1 MAAVRKSHRT
11 AKLTAMPPPGFVKCT
26 LGRGEDGDPAVF
38 FSKMKGYAHADM
50 CELPELT
57 KPAILDCL
65 RQRFEGELV
74 YTYVGDIVCSVN
86 PFKNVGC
93 VGKAIRARYRGA
105 QRHTLPPHI
114 YTLVD
119 MCYTKMMAE
128 QQSQSILI
136 SGESGAIATRRS
148 AQRRRPGT
156 RASAARRRRRRR

>member
-1 MAAVRKSHRT
+1 
-11 AKLTAMPPPGFVKCT
+11 MPPPGFVKCT

-93 VGKAIRARYRGA
+93 VGKAIRSRYRGA

-136 SGESGAIATRRS
+136 SGESGAGKTEAMKICLTYA
-148 AQRRRPGT
+148 AQFLCAIP
-156 RASAARRRRRRR
+156 A